1 MLLCS
6 FSTNKQLR
14 VLQIRITNIV
24 LGELAKIHT
33 TFLQVK
39 LRFGRPD
46 NKQNR
51 CGTEEECDELHFKRG
66 SSLLCRVCAFKVFFF
81 FK

>member
-6 FSTNKQLR
+6 FSTNAQLR

-24 LGELAKIHT
+24 LGELAQVHT

-39 LRFGRPD
+39 VRFGRPEH
-46 NKQNR
+46 KQNR

-66 SSLLCRVCAFKVFFF
+66 SLLSCRVCALQVFF
-81 FK
+81 